1 MPTPYLVLT
10 PDLVIADAN
19 PAYLATTGRAL
30 TELVGRDVFEAFP
43 GNPNDSDPDGGVGKV
58 RASFERAR
66 DTGRPH
72 TMPVQEYDIPGGAG
86 GFTKRFW
93 SLISVPVLDGAGRC
107 RYVLQRAEDIT
118 DYVREQAQAM
128 HPAGTGKKWQ
138 RRVLEVES
146 DLFAR
151 AAELRASR
159 EAEAE
164 TARRLAAL
172 SGVALALGRAET
184 LDDLARVVTD
194 LRSEEHT
201 SELQSRQY
209 LVCRLLLEK
218 KQAIHGRSWR
228 TMRHR
233 RCVPRKPGSGVTHRR
248 TTDPDSQ
255 RPPRTSHSARRTYI
269 RTVGNQERTP

>member
-72 TMPVQEYDIPGGAG
+72 TMPVQEYDIPDGAG

-93 SLISVPVLDGAGRC
+93 SLISVPVLDDAGRC

-118 DYVREQAQAM
+118 DYVREQAQAA
-128 HPAGTGKKWQ
+128 HPAGTGKKWLW
-138 RRVLEVES
+138 RG
-146 DLFAR
+146 
-151 AAELRASR
+151 
-159 EAEAE
+159 AEAE
-164 TARRLAAL
+164 GGPFRPAPGLAGSPAGAVGPARPA
-172 SGVALALGRAET
+172 G
-184 LDDLARVVTD
+184 
-194 LRSEEHT
+194 
-201 SELQSRQY
+201 
-209 LVCRLLLEK
+209 
-218 KQAIHGRSWR
+218 
-228 TMRHR
+228 
-233 RCVPRKPGSGVTHRR
+233 
-248 TTDPDSQ
+248 
-255 RPPRTSHSARRTYI
+255 
-269 RTVGNQERTP
+269 